1 MTDPFVKF
9 RKWFSIVKKKKSE
22 DPTAFA
28 LGTVDENL
36 QPQVRMVLLK
46 KIDNHGFTF
55 FTNIN
60 SGKGKQFL
68 RNKKLSMCFYWE
80 SINRQI
86 RIVGKGKVIP
96 ESESDNYF
104 QTRIRGSQIGAWA
117 SLQSSEIKSKIELKN
132 KIKLLE
138 NKYKKKA
145 IPRPKY
151 WVGIKIVPSE
161 FEFWKQGKYRIHDR
175 ELFTLK
181 NKEWVSILLSP

>member
-80 SINRQI
+80 SIDRQI
-86 RIVGKGKVIP
+86 RITGEGEFIP
-96 ESESDNYF
+96 DKDADEYF
-104 QTRIRGSQIGAWA
+104 LSRARGSQIGAWA
-117 SLQSSEIKSKIELKN
+117 SNQSSAMKSRKTFIKKVKFFEKKFKN
-132 KIKLLE
+132 NVVK
-138 NKYKKKA
+138 
-145 IPRPKY
+145 RPKN
-151 WVGIKIVPSE
+151 WVGIKIKPKR
-161 FEFWKQGKYRIHDR
+161 FEFWKQGKFRMHQR
-175 ELFTLK
+175 TLFFLK
-181 NKEWVSILLSP
+181 SKKWCAKILFP